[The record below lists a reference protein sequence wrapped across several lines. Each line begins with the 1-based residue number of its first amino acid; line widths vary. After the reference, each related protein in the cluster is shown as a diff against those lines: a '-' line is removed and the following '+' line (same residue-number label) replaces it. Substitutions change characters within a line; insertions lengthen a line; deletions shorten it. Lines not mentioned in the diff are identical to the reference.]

1 MQTNSSGAA
10 VPRAFRLPRV
20 LAWEVTR
27 RCPLKCRHCRAA
39 AADVPYGD
47 ELSTDECFRVI
58 DSLAGGTAMVIWTGG
73 EPMTRPDLPRL
84 VRRATM
90 RGLRSVM
97 APCGAFVTEERLREL
112 GDAGVMACSFSL
124 DGPDAA
130 THDEFR
136 GVPGAFDMI
145 LRAMDAA
152 RKAGMPFQ
160 VNATV
165 STLNFD
171 RLDEIYSL
179 AMEKGA
185 TRLDVFSL
193 VPVGRGKEIDRYV
206 LPDDKV
212 RELIAWSKAHTCK
225 LTCCPMAG
233 TCLGGMGFAFLSH
246 VGTLQTCGFV
256 EDPCGNVRDFD
267 FNFKA
272 LCAAAV
278 NPIALHGT
286 CRDRKA

>member
-1 MQTNSSGAA
+1 M
-10 VPRAFRLPRV
+10 
-20 LAWEVTR
+20 
-27 RCPLKCRHCRAA
+27 
-39 AADVPYGD
+39 
-47 ELSTDECFRVI
+47 I

-73 EPMTRPDLPRL
+73 EPMTRPDLPEL
-84 VRRATM
+84 VRCATA

-97 APCGAFVTEERLREL
+97 APCGVFVTEERIREL
-112 GDAGVMACSFSL
+112 KDAGVMACSFSL

-145 LRAMDAA
+145 LRAMEVA

-171 RLDEIYSL
+171 RLDDIYAL
-179 AMEKGA
+179 AMERGA

-193 VPVGRGKEIDRYV
+193 VPVGRGREIDRYV

-246 VGTLQTCGFV
+246 VGELQTCGFV

-267 FNFKA
+267 FDFKA

-278 NPIALHGT
+278 NPIATRGT
-286 CRDRKA
+286 CRDRRD